1 MKKLKSIWLKL
12 CLVCFL
18 LGAVLTA
25 AGFGMG
31 AGKYM
36 NSSDQKNGENEEV
49 TFQES
54 YVSVEN
60 LAVSLAYTE
69 LEIKEGEVIS
79 VSGIG
84 IKKENVEIEYNEK
97 TLKIHTKKHN
107 FLDGFGVNWEN
118 GLNIGYSNQNS
129 SKIVL
134 TIPRGAKF
142 DNVSLEVGAGTL
154 GAEKIDCRNL
164 TVSVGAGEGIMK
176 NISAGNA
183 EIEVGAGTLNLQN
196 MSADTVELECG
207 MGKLIMDGSVE
218 ERCSADCG
226 MGDIDLKL
234 AGDIEE
240 YRYSVDCGMGT
251 VKINEDDYSGIG
263 TETKRGDGEKALELG
278 CGMGNINVEIR
289 QP

>member
-1 MKKLKSIWLKL
+1 MKKLRTIWLRL

-36 NSSDQKNGENEEV
+36 NSSYQKNGENEEV

-54 YVSVEN
+54 YVSAEN
-60 LAVSLAYTE
+60 IAVSLAYTE
-69 LEIKEGEVIS
+69 LEIKEGETIS

-84 IKKENVEIEYNEK
+84 IKKENVEIEYDDK
-97 TLKIHTKKHN
+97 TLKIHTKKQN
-107 FLDGFGVNWEN
+107 FLDGFGVHWEN

-134 TIPRGAKF
+134 TIPRGAQF
-142 DNVSLEVGAGTL
+142 NNVSLEVGAGTL
-154 GAEKIDCRNL
+154 GTEGLICKNL
-164 TVSVGAGEGIMK
+164 MVSVGAGEGMMK
-176 NISAGNA
+176 NISAGTA
-183 EIEVGAGTLNLQN
+183 EIEVGAGTLDLQN
-196 MSADTVELECG
+196 FSADTVELECG
-207 MGKLIMDGSVE
+207 MGKLIMDGSIE

-226 MGDIDLKL
+226 MGDIDMKL
-234 AGDIEE
+234 AGDIAE
-240 YRYSVDCGMGT
+240 YKYSVDCGMGT
-251 VKINEDDYSGIG
+251 VKINEDDYSGMG
-263 TETKRGDGEKALELG
+263 TEKKGGDGEKALELG